1 MISDYENLKKKILHR
16 SKYRGVK
23 ELDILFEK
31 FINKYSDIL
40 ENEDFHE
47 LNQLLDVP
55 DSDLLYFV
63 LNPKK
68 VPGNLKNKT
77 FYRLLNL

>member
-31 FINKYSDIL
+31 FINKYSDSL

-55 DSDLLYFV
+55 DSDLLYFI
-63 LNPKK
+63 LNPNK